1 MLIDIHTH
9 NLQVDRSDQ
18 LRFIVGKHSLGIHP
32 WELTTP
38 YNETLCAEKFLKLKM
53 QFQKKILA
61 IGECGLDRRRE
72 EIANS
77 DIQEIV
83 LGWHMDWALEV
94 KLPLIL
100 HCVKAEA
107 DLLKI
112 LKARKYKGRILLH
125 DFAGDYET
133 AQSFLKYDCYFS
145 FGSRLFNSKTHS
157 NEVMK
162 LLPREKVF
170 LETDDQTE
178 FTLVDMYQKAV
189 VILKLDG
196 KTCEELFLSNLTNFF
211 SNLNDISSADI
222 INYLCTSTI
231 S

>member
-9 NLQVDRSDQ
+9 NLLVDCTDQ
-18 LRFIVGKHSLGIHP
+18 LRFLVGKHSLGIHP
-32 WELTTP
+32 WELKTP
-38 YNETLCAEKFLKLKM
+38 FNETLCAEKFLKLKM
-53 QFQKKILA
+53 QFQKKTLA
-61 IGECGLDRRRE
+61 IGECGLDRRRKG
-72 EIANS
+72 IVNC

-94 KLPLIL
+94 QRPLIL

-112 LKARKYKGRILLH
+112 LKAKKYKGRILLH
-125 DFAGDYET
+125 DFAGDFEI
-133 AQSFLKYDCYFS
+133 ARSFLKYDCYFS
-145 FGSRLFNSKTHS
+145 FGSRLFNSKTLA

-162 LLPREKVF
+162 LLPREKIF

-178 FTLVDMYQKAV
+178 FTLVDLYQKAV
-189 VILKLDG
+189 LSLNIDG
-196 KTCEELFLSNLTNFF
+196 KTCEELFFSNLTNFF
-211 SNLNDISSADI
+211 SDFNDISSADI
-222 INYLCTSTI
+222 INDLRTSTI